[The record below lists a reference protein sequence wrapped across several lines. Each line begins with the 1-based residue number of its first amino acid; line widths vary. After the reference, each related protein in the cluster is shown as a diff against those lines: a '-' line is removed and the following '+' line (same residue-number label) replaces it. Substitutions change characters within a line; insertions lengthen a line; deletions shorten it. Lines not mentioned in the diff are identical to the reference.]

1 MDPRVPA
8 PEEWRFWQGQDED
21 AMIKLT
27 RLNESEVVVNAE
39 MIEFVEAIQDT
50 ILSLV
55 SGKKIM
61 VSESVDEVIE
71 RVSVYRRRCNEP
83 PLSSP

>member
-39 MIEFVEAIQDT
+39 MIEFVEAIPDT

-71 RVSVYRRRCNEP
+71 RVIVYRRRCNEP